1 MEPLGGSPE
10 PPLGVEVRAPSPEEG
25 SGGLYWPPM
34 MPEGGSGLGLAVALF
49 AGNTARAATILR
61 ASWEPL
67 VGLSLPAPWSHS
79 VDD

>member
-10 PPLGVEVRAPSPEEG
+10 GVEGTEEG

-34 MPEGGSGLGLAVALF
+34 MPEGGSWAGLAVAVF
-49 AGNTARAATILR
+49 AGNTARAPLQHGFILR